1 MLPHAS
7 VQIYQIAVIVVEYLE
22 IAAGRLIEEN
32 PSSSAE
38 DFDVPFVL
46 SREAVKDHLAEGFL
60 PADPAHEAVHT
71 VLSGMDFAQTEKRPL
86 CVNQNILIA
95 QNDRPCLFSCF
106 C

>member
-7 VQIYQIAVIVVEYLE
+7 VQIYQIAVIVVEHLE

-32 PSSSAE
+32 PSSAAE

-60 PADPAHEAVHT
+60 PADPAHKAVHT
-71 VLSGMDFAQTEKRPL
+71 VLSGTDFAQTEKRRK
-86 CVNQNILIA
+86 IEWLIGVVSFF
-95 QNDRPCLFSCF
+95 RKEFRHF
-106 C
+106 F